1 MGLGIHTSFTLEGF
15 DSLNTKVQN
24 LLKQVSESSKIKLD
38 FSDGMSLDKM
48 QQQINKLQQEI
59 INASK
64 QSSKA
69 VASSFSKTNSQ
80 FEQQIRNIEKYLK
93 TLGSN
98 VNVKAITND
107 YGEITG
113 AIAKYKNEAGK
124 VIEKN
129 YELGESLKKVDKDGK
144 YVQKLKLVNDS
155 TLKDQ
160 EKIIQ
165 LLEKERKKIEEVTGA
180 IAKLKTHKDGKGIL
194 RSASISYS
202 DDDNKKIQQLYKIKD
217 NIQAKEN
224 TINKGLSFERTGTN
238 TIDDIK
244 QSIKTLEQYQ
254 KAIDRL
260 NEKNISL
267 GDGSQS
273 QLFIK
278 NLQEA
283 QTLIDRTK
291 SSGNS
296 MSRSVQKNID
306 ILIRKMNLENKTIK
320 QTSDEMKKKQK
331 IMKDAPVA
339 IQSYEN
345 KINKLKNTY
354 GKLVKEANLS
364 KLRKEMAKLA
374 HSKDPEEYSRQLKII
389 KNEYDKLEN
398 SVNGSSKKGKN
409 GILSTIGEAITKI
422 PVLISAADAWMEA
435 INKVKEGVSF
445 IADLDK
451 AQTNISMITGM
462 NKSQVSDLT
471 DEYSKLAGELHTTT
485 KEMMGG
491 AEEFLRAG
499 RSVEETKGLLKAST
513 IGAAISGQSNE
524 AVSEQLIAITNGFSN
539 MVAKAQKEGK
549 SYESVV
555 MHVIDTISTLDNAS
569 ATSFQE
575 VANAMM
581 RTSSSAQM
589 AGVSFETLA
598 SYVATVSATTR
609 RSSESIGESFNV
621 GGLVA

>member
-64 QSSKA
+64 QSSQA

-129 YELGESLKKVDKDGK
+129 YELGESLKKVDRDGK

-244 QSIKTLEQYQ
+244 QSIKTLEQYK
-254 KAIDRL
+254 KAIDKL

-291 SSGNS
+291 SSGES

-306 ILIRKMNLENKTIK
+306 ILINKMNLENKTIK

-354 GKLVKEANLS
+354 GKLVKEANLT
-364 KLRKEMAKLA
+364 KLRQEMAKLA
-374 HSKDPEEYSRQLKII
+374 HSKDAEEYSRQLKII

-398 SVNGSSKKGKN
+398 SVNGSSKKGKG
-409 GILSTIGEAITKI
+409 GILSSIGEAITKI

-485 KEMMGG
+485 KEMMG
-491 AEEFLRAG
+491 E
-499 RSVEETKGLLKAST
+499 
-513 IGAAISGQSNE
+513 
-524 AVSEQLIAITNGFSN
+524 
-539 MVAKAQKEGK
+539 
-549 SYESVV
+549 
-555 MHVIDTISTLDNAS
+555 
-569 ATSFQE
+569 
-575 VANAMM
+575 
-581 RTSSSAQM
+581 
-589 AGVSFETLA
+589 
-598 SYVATVSATTR
+598 
-609 RSSESIGESFNV
+609 
-621 GGLVA
+621 